1 MPDVVVLIA
10 RVVSTCVQFFA
21 VLYVAFIAWLVSA
34 WMADDSWAAVANDAD
49 WWLEAGRRWA
59 VGLGAAVVIGGLL
72 LVLNYALVRWNLA
85 APRARPMRSAIIGAS
100 IVAAASAAGAIQFA
114 IERPWF

>member
-1 MPDVVVLIA
+1 MPDALVLVVRI
-10 RVVSTCVQFFA
+10 VSIGVQFFA
-21 VLYVAFIAWLVSA
+21 VLYMALVAWLVSG

-59 VGLGAAVVIGGLL
+59 EGLGAAIVIGAVVLL
-72 LVLNYALVRWNLA
+72 LNRALAHWNLA
-85 APRARPMRSAIIGAS
+85 APRPGPLRSAIIGAS
-100 IVAAASAAGAIQFA
+100 IVAAASAAGAIRFA